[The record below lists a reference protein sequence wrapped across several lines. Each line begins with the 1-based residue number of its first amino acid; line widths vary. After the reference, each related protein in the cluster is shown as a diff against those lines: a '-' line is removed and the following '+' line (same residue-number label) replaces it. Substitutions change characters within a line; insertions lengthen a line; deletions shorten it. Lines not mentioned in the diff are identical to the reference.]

1 VKLYYPPNFDREG
14 KYPVLVHVYG
24 GPGYQMVNYAFDLY
38 DYQGYLPSNYPVIYA
53 IIDPKGS
60 GYQGNDW
67 RFEMYRKFGQAEVDS
82 TLEVAQQIQSL
93 PFVDPKNM
101 AIWGWSYGG
110 YLSLSA
116 LARDKKDVF
125 KCGASVAPVT
135 DWRLY
140 DTYYTERYMGTIHD
154 NAGGY
159 NKSAVFPYLDNLR
172 NKKYFVMHGT
182 RDDNVH
188 PQQTMLLTSALEGKD
203 ILFRQQFYPDQD
215 HSINKYHKHLYHSL
229 TDFFINGCFTKK

>member
-1 VKLYYPPNFDREG
+1 
-14 KYPVLVHVYG
+14 
-24 GPGYQMVNYAFDLY
+24 M
-38 DYQGYLPSNYPVIYA
+38 
-53 IIDPKGS
+53 
-60 GYQGNDW
+60 
-67 RFEMYRKFGQAEVDS
+67 
-82 TLEVAQQIQSL
+82 
-93 PFVDPKNM
+93 
-101 AIWGWSYGG
+101 
-110 YLSLSA
+110 
-116 LARDKKDVF
+116 
-125 KCGASVAPVT
+125 APVT

-203 ILFRQQFYPDQD
+203 ILFR
-215 HSINKYHKHLYHSL
+215 
-229 TDFFINGCFTKK
+229 